1 MHQKSDIENN
11 MLEVMKKNL
20 KVYDERLVKIE
31 EKFKNE
37 NKYETNKYYKVHTD
51 GNNNRYT
58 YIGNYFIDR
67 ETLDDYNAELV
78 YVLDEILFKGK
89 THSKRGSGLTTIPE
103 KVLKLEVCE
112 DLNIKKEIKNIFIH
126 HFRENIKNLQNKCTE
141 N

>member
-1 MHQKSDIENN
+1 MSPKIYYNTPVFVIEMNNQKNQIEGIG
-11 MLEVMKKNL
+11 LIK
-20 KVYDERLVKIE
+20 
-31 EKFKNE
+31 

-89 THSKRGSGLTTIPE
+89 THSKRGSGLTKIPE

-112 DLNIKKEIKNIFIH
+112 DLNIRNEIKNIFIH
-126 HFRENIKNLQNKCTE
+126 HFRENIKKMQNKCTE